1 MLLSLSHFLM
11 GERSKREGKAQNA
24 FLRSHDAL
32 TGCLNWERYNDYL
45 VAFSN
50 DVSSSLGV
58 LRADVNQLAELN
70 QRRGKEAGD
79 RMVCHVAQVLRRR
92 FGPGNVYRI
101 NGDEF
106 VVFRTDVTYRK
117 FAGDVEAC
125 QQLLEEQAPGAV
137 AFGWT
142 WADQDIQIQGMVHHA
157 GEALQL
163 EKQRHGKGKGAWG
176 QQAFWGL
183 EEAFAKGHFHIYLQ
197 PKAEIASGRIRGAE
211 ALIRYRDDQHGVV
224 GPDKFI
230 PQLER
235 SGLIR
240 HIDLF
245 VLEEVCRTL
254 RRWREQGVEPIPIS
268 LNLSRYTLMEKG
280 ILARIN
286 GITSRYQVDRR
297 LLKLEITE
305 SIGDVERRILEEI
318 SREIVGDGYCLS
330 LDDFGAQYSNLSI
343 LSSLQL
349 SELKIDKSIINDL
362 CSNQNTRILVE
373 HLIHICRQLGIDSVA
388 EGVEEREQLQ
398 ILEDIGCTYA
408 QGYLYNKPIPV
419 PDFERKYLAG
429 PGNDP

>member
-1 MLLSLSHFLM
+1 MTSLQCAAKEHLGTHCMLDALEDMLFVIDLETYEMRYMNAPARAAFGYEEGAYAGRKCYQVLQGFSQPCVFCQNHLPSEQGFKTWENQNVRLHRRFLIRDKIIQWDGRPARLEIYQAPAAQEEARENAEHVLLEMAGLLLSAESLEDGIQGTLERLGGFYGADRCYVVQARL
-11 GERSKREGKAQNA
+11 GERTFQAAQQWQSPALQARGNAAAQTLEGAGWLEHLKA
-24 FLRSHDAL
+24 RH
-32 TGCLNWERYNDYL
+32 L
-45 VAFSN
+45 VA
-50 DVSSSLGV
+50 
-58 LRADVNQLAELN
+58 
-70 QRRGKEAGD
+70 
-79 RMVCHVAQVLRRR
+79 CH
-92 FGPGNVYRI
+92 
-101 NGDEF
+101 
-106 VVFRTDVTYRK
+106 
-117 FAGDVEAC
+117 DVEQL
-125 QQLLEEQAPGAV
+125 QQVFPEKYRDMRARGVRSFYAVALLEE
-137 AFGWT
+137 
-142 WADQDIQIQGMVHHA
+142 
-157 GEALQL
+157 
-163 EKQRHGKGKGAWG
+163 
-176 QQAFWGL
+176 
-183 EEAFAKGHFHIYLQ
+183 
-197 PKAEIASGRIRGAE
+197 
-211 ALIRYRDDQHGVV
+211 
-224 GPDKFI
+224 
-230 PQLER
+230 
-235 SGLIR
+235 
-240 HIDLF
+240 
-245 VLEEVCRTL
+245 
-254 RRWREQGVEPIPIS
+254 
-268 LNLSRYTLMEKG
+268 G

-362 CSNQNTRILVE
+362 YSNQNTRILVE

>member
-211 ALIRYRDDQHGVV
+211 PL
-224 GPDKFI
+224 
-230 PQLER
+230 
-235 SGLIR
+235 SGTGMTNTGWWDRISSSPSWSGR
-240 HIDLF
+240 GLF
-245 VLEEVCRTL
+245 VTSTCLYW
-254 RRWREQGVEPIPIS
+254 RRS
-268 LNLSRYTLMEKG
+268 
-280 ILARIN
+280 
-286 GITSRYQVDRR
+286 
-297 LLKLEITE
+297 
-305 SIGDVERRILEEI
+305 
-318 SREIVGDGYCLS
+318 
-330 LDDFGAQYSNLSI
+330 
-343 LSSLQL
+343 
-349 SELKIDKSIINDL
+349 
-362 CSNQNTRILVE
+362 
-373 HLIHICRQLGIDSVA
+373 
-388 EGVEEREQLQ
+388 
-398 ILEDIGCTYA
+398 
-408 QGYLYNKPIPV
+408 
-419 PDFERKYLAG
+419 AG
-429 PGNDP
+429 PSAGGGSRGWSPSPSP